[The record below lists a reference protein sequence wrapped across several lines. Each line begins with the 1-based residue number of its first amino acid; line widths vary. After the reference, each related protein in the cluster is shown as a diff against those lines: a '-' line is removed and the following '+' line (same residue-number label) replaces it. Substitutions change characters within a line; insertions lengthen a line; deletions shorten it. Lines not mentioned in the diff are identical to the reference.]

1 MKRFGILAMV
11 LFLLSACQEEI
22 SWNERYES
30 GLPASLDLELSV
42 PSGQKIAITRGVADA
57 ESVINELVIFMASG
71 DNIQHVVDL
80 TGKLTSI
87 STTENGGRTY
97 KLQAPITTDAAGKEI
112 LSGTYTI
119 YSVANSGSEFCNL
132 NKAEL
137 LGFTKVSELTAALAE
152 NKSNTTVLSTALPM
166 SGKEENVEILPIE
179 SDNSATTTA
188 PDGNKLSLHL
198 RRLTAHVEFIFANG
212 QNDEN
217 PKFVPTSYSIYNLPQ
232 NAKVISSDNNTLSSN
247 SYQNIE
253 NIEIAGSAIEFFM
266 LENPQEYNS
275 NCTSYGLRDAWDN
288 GSQAAPTKPSDKN
301 FTHAP
306 EDGTFIV
313 VTGEYSGKSYFG
325 SISYTIHL
333 GNFSGTDSDYSKSG
347 YGNFSVNRNE
357 HHTYK
362 VTVNGVKSI
371 VTESDVKNDDTVP
384 GAEGELTV
392 VTDKMQFVLDAHYET
407 VMLSF
412 GLTDECANPSI
423 IVNTPYTNGAEQ
435 YELASDDLT
444 NVDCHWIHFM
454 APSSTDALPKYDNK
468 KTCGIADF
476 AAELKSYYESKVRPE
491 NAHFIVQDGT
501 VYTTAFID
509 EYFYEDKDWTT
520 FVNTE
525 NRLLVLNPEAQVSAD
540 GNTTLYPDY
549 IFSIAQR
556 SIKTTYVLD
565 SGLNAFGIETW
576 NETGKTKFTSADHKT
591 SYGNASFQQ
600 NANTN
605 QDSNFYLD
613 YDALTFGNG
622 WENTHKL
629 LTEATV
635 ADWTQGAW
643 LNENSLSTM
652 GYLGAVSDNTK
663 ESHVFYS
670 SGEGVAASTGVY
682 GFNACL
688 TRNRDENNDGK
699 ISDGELKWYLPA
711 MEQYHNLW
719 LGIEYLTDDTQ
730 LFDPT
735 LLSGSYVNSE
745 QNFFSSST
753 WDARLLWAAE
763 GCSYGKIED
772 NTTYAEQSIRCVR
785 NLKTYNAEPARL
797 SSNDE
802 AQSVI
807 SVNASPLTLRA
818 TTMTGE
824 YAAGHTER
832 SDDNRVP
839 AAFEVALVDLGED
852 VPVEP
857 VYVPEKT
864 TTWMYPGS
872 DISVKFDCEE
882 ESWIWTTYYYTFTIS
897 FTFTGVPGATY
908 TCDDATCTNTGDQWT
923 VTYTTSRSAASNSS
937 KTFSIVS
944 TLNGNTGTVS
954 VATSWSNDGQTNAG
968 EGIVGTGTISYKDY
982 ETTTGG
988 YYESDGVL
996 DGANV
1001 TINVST
1007 ILTDDL
1013 CADNYYQNA
1022 DKSDLGQWR
1031 IPNQREMM
1039 LMIQWGYLDCTVH
1052 ATDAGTNTNL
1062 IHYHASRTF
1071 FTNNSLN
1078 NGSISS
1084 YPFVYHGQGFTI
1096 GEGNHLNVRCV
1107 RDAQDVDGSGST
1119 GGSGTG
1125 GSEVVPED

>member
-22 SWNERYES
+22 SWNERFES

-217 PKFVPTSYSIYNLPQ
+217 PKFVPTSYSIYNLPK
-232 NAKVISSDNNTLSSN
+232 NAKVISADNNMLSSN

-253 NIEIAGSAIEFFM
+253 NVEIAGSTIEFFM

-275 NCTSYGLRDAWDN
+275 DCTSYVQRDAWDN
-288 GSQAAPTKPSDKN
+288 GSQATPTKPSDKN

-306 EDGTFIV
+306 VDGTFIV

-333 GNFSGTDSDYSKSG
+333 GNFSGKDSDYSTSG

-357 HHTYK
+357 YHTYN
-362 VTVNGVKSI
+362 VTVNGVNSI
-371 VTESDVKNDDTVP
+371 VTEADVKNDDTVP

-454 APSSTDALPKYDNK
+454 APSSTDALPKYDNT

-556 SIKTTYVLD
+556 SIKTVYSTLD
-565 SGLNAFGIETW
+565 PSINAFGIETW
-576 NETGKTKFTSADHKT
+576 NETGRTSF
-591 SYGNASFQQ
+591 SGNYNNDRES
-600 NANTN
+600 
-605 QDSNFYLD
+605 D
-613 YDALTFGNG
+613 FGVSLSMDNG
-622 WENTHKL
+622 WDNTKKL
-629 LTEATV
+629 
-635 ADWTQGAW
+635 W
-643 LNENSLSTM
+643 LSSSLSNSISM
-652 GYLGAVSDNTK
+652 PNYGYVTAVSDNSK

-670 SGEGVAASTGVY
+670 EGVGVTDLY
-682 GFNACL
+682 AYNACL
-688 TRNRDENNDGK
+688 TRNRDEDGNGLDE
-699 ISDGELKWYLPA
+699 SDIKWYLPSTN
-711 MEQYHNLW
+711 QYSTLW
-719 LGIEYLTDDTQ
+719 LGIDYLTDDTQ
-730 LFDPT
+730 LVDPT
-735 LLSGSYVNSE
+735 TI
-745 QNFFSSST
+745 SSST
-753 WDARLLWAAE
+753 YNNDIVNYYSSSSYMQRLYWAAE
-763 GCSYGKIED
+763 GSSFG
-772 NTTYAEQSIRCVR
+772 QSIVGSSGYPNANQLQGVRCVR
-785 NLKTYNAEPARL
+785 SLM
-797 SSNDE
+797 SSSDNVATMATADGNRIN
-802 AQSVI
+802 VDG
-807 SVNASPLTLRA
+807 ASPLTMRSNV
-818 TTMTGE
+818 MTGE
-824 YAAGHTER
+824 YAALHNER
-832 SDDNRVP
+832 SADNKLYKS
-839 AAFEVALVDLGED
+839 FEVAAVNLGAEYKLESSEEITWLTPIEDKPIVRYDVTKKSDIVFTQTKYTFKVSFSFNGLQDATYSCTNSGATCVDNGDGTWTITYEIEQESNSGSTTLNIVSSYESYTNT
-852 VPVEP
+852 VE
-857 VYVPEKT
+857 VTVSYN
-864 TTWMYPGS
+864 GS
-872 DISVKFDCEE
+872 D
-882 ESWIWTTYYYTFTIS
+882 
-897 FTFTGVPGATY
+897 
-908 TCDDATCTNTGDQWT
+908 
-923 VTYTTSRSAASNSS
+923 SS
-937 KTFSIVS
+937 E
-944 TLNGNTGTVS
+944 GT
-954 VATSWSNDGQTNAG
+954 DK
-968 EGIVGTGTISYKDY
+968 VGTGDFD
-982 ETTTGG
+982 EWG
-988 YYESDGVL
+988 
-996 DGANV
+996 NV
-1001 TINVST
+1001 TST
-1007 ILTDDL
+1007 IIVSITTAGGIQQYSSADVATNL
-1013 CADNYYQNA
+1013 CAEKYYQEA
-1022 DKSDLGQWR
+1022 DQSDLGAWR
-1031 IPNQREMM
+1031 IPNQREMQ
-1039 LMIQWGYLDCTVH
+1039 LMIQLGYI
-1052 ATDAGTNTNL
+1052 TDAKNYGDGNEANRYYATKTVFQLNTN
-1062 IHYHASRTF
+1062 I
-1071 FTNNSLN
+1071 
-1078 NGSISS
+1078 
-1084 YPFVYHGQGFTI
+1084 PFVYTGTGFTRNPGRTTSFYI
-1096 GEGNHLNVRCV
+1096 RCV

>member
-22 SWNERYES
+22 SWNERFES

-80 TGKLTSI
+80 TGKLTSV

-97 KLQAPITTDAAGKEI
+97 KLQAPITTDAAGKDV

-119 YSVANSGSEFCNL
+119 YSVANSDSEFCNL

-137 LGFTKVSELTAALAE
+137 LGFTKVSELTSALAE
-152 NKSNTTVLSTALPM
+152 NKSNTTVLSTVLPM

-217 PKFVPTSYSIYNLPQ
+217 PKFVPTSYSIYNLPKH
-232 NAKVISSDNNTLSSN
+232 AKVISTDNNMLSSN

-275 NCTSYGLRDAWDN
+275 NCTSYVQRDAWDN
-288 GSQAAPTKPSDKN
+288 GSQATPTKPSDKN

-333 GNFSGTDSDYSKSG
+333 GNFSGKDSDYSTSG

-357 HHTYK
+357 YHTYN
-362 VTVNGVKSI
+362 VTVNGVNSI
-371 VTESDVKNDDTVP
+371 VTEADVKNDDTVP

-454 APSSTDALPKYDNK
+454 APSSTDALPKYDNT

-629 LTEATV
+629 LSEATV

-852 VPVEP
+852 IFISDESWLTPGTTATISDITRSGNYYWGYSYTYNISFSFTGIEGADYVVDNGQISNEKNNYTVTYSRENVSSTSTTFNITATLADGSTNVVVVTVSFTYSDGVTSTDVEP
-857 VYVPEKT
+857 QYSN
-864 TTWMYPGS
+864 Y
-872 DISVKFDCEE
+872 
-882 ESWIWTTYYYTFTIS
+882 
-897 FTFTGVPGATY
+897 
-908 TCDDATCTNTGDQWT
+908 NTGD
-923 VTYTTSRSAASNSS
+923 SIEGASV
-937 KTFSIVS
+937 SI
-944 TLNGNTGTVS
+944 NP
-954 VATSWSNDGQTNAG
+954 
-968 EGIVGTGTISYKDY
+968 
-982 ETTTGG
+982 
-988 YYESDGVL
+988 
-996 DGANV
+996 
-1001 TINVST
+1001 ST
-1007 ILTDDL
+1007 ILNDDL

-1052 ATDAGTNTNL
+1052 ADVADNTSL

-1071 FTNNSLN
+1071 FTNTSLN

-1107 RDAQDVDGSGST
+1107 RDAQDMDGSSST